1 MNKTLYKFP
10 YLPDIITEVN
20 VVKFTELVKHQLVT
34 LKSRQLIK
42 FIRKEF
48 PVKGDNY
55 SDYMEKYEALKQL
68 TSNDFSA
75 GIARMT
81 RIETSYDNSK
91 NAALLV
97 LIFNLIIGVLKVVIS
112 AGIEL
117 NNITDKVAQGL
128 NVAYGLFIIIF
139 AGIFFVGLWIDKN
152 KVTTATYFKTL
163 LEQAKSDKENKKD
176 SLSPTK
182 TRSYNQIEVKILKV
196 WPFWKKNNFY
206 IKQAK
211 SLEEVLL
218 QWSNE
223 EVASYISDCLGYWS
237 SKDKKAEL
245 QRIRGLDLDT
255 IILAI
260 ARMKDI
266 EEHSDNSKVVPGLT
280 SVSTFFVTQLVYYF
294 AYENDGKP
302 TMASVTIGFMFSVGI
317 FYGITYGMD
326 SGRTRRARAV
336 QYRSL
341 LEQVKS
347 EIEKYQ

>member
-1 MNKTLYKFP
+1 MVGFAE
-10 YLPDIITEVN
+10 I
-20 VVKFTELVKHQLVT
+20 VKHQLVT

-48 PVKGDNY
+48 PVKGNNY

-68 TSNDFSA
+68 TANDFSS

-81 RIETSYDNSK
+81 RIEASYDNSK

-97 LIFNLIIGVLKVVIS
+97 LIFNLVIGVIKLMIS
-112 AGIEL
+112 AGVEL
-117 NNITDKVAQGL
+117 NNITDKVAQAL
-128 NVAYGLFIIIF
+128 NVTYGLFTIIF
-139 AGIFFVGLWIDKN
+139 AGVFFVGLWIDKN

-163 LEQAKSDKENKKD
+163 LEQAKSDKENEKD
-176 SLSPTK
+176 SFPSK

-223 EVASYISDCLGYWS
+223 ELASYISDSLGYWS

-255 IILAI
+255 VILAI

-302 TMASVTIGFMFSVGI
+302 TMASVTVGFMFSVGI

-347 EIEKYQ
+347 EIEKNQ